1 MSNYPR
7 FGKNYAKLVEFRAI
21 PAQSGKSAAALIKVN
36 VEGKDFYSYVNEPE
50 QSFTAGGKQI
60 NLTDEKFKAAKK
72 DAADTLMHVAQ
83 AFLSKEEVVKLISQD
98 KAKAKEQGHS
108 YEFYNFAKT
117 IEQALPMN
125 YQEKGL
131 EVFLQWQWKA
141 RKGYERTFLELP
153 SSVKHGPFM
162 VPYQGKGY
170 KWNLKNLEGLDYKEI
185 NKIKIALS
193 YVNEQGEVHPFT
205 RSGWFMNSNYAQK
218 QGTQTVEQP
227 SKEEIEADA
236 AYDPDDLPF

>member
-1 MSNYPR
+1 MNKYPR

-21 PAQSGKSAAALIKVN
+21 PAQSGKSASALIKVN

-50 QSFTAGGKQI
+50 QSFTAGGKQV
-60 NLTDEKFKAAKK
+60 NLTDQQFKEKKQ

-83 AFLSKEEVVKLISQD
+83 VFVSKEELSKLISQD
-98 KAKAKEQGHS
+98 KAKAKELGQTYG
-108 YEFYNFAKT
+108 FYDFAKT

-125 YQEKGL
+125 YQEKGV
-131 EVFLQWQWKA
+131 EVFLQWQWKC
-141 RKGYERTFLELP
+141 RKGYDRTFLELP

-162 VPYQGKGY
+162 VSYQGKGY
-170 KWNLKNLEGLDYKEI
+170 KWNLKNLDGLDYKEI

-193 YVNEQGEVHPFT
+193 WVNEQGEVHPFS
-205 RSGWFMNSNYAQK
+205 RSGWFMKSNYAQK

-227 SKEEIEADA
+227 SDEQIEADA
-236 AYDPDDLPF
+236 AYDPDELPF

>member
-1 MSNYPR
+1 MNNYPR

-83 AFLSKEEVVKLISQD
+83 AFLSKEAITKLISQD

-131 EVFLQWQWKA
+131 EVFLQWQWKP
-141 RKGYERTFLELP
+141 RKGYDRTFLELP

-162 VPYQGKGY
+162 VAYQGKGY

-205 RSGWFMNSNYAQK
+205 RSGWFMNSFYAQK

-227 SKEEIEADA
+227 SKEQIEA